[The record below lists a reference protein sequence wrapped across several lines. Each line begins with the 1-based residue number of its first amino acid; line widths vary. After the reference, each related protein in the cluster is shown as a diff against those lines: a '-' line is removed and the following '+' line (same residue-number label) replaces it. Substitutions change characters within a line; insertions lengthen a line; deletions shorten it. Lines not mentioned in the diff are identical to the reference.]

1 MTDNILKDEKTG
13 RFLKGTGGAGR
24 KKGSRN
30 KLGEAFLTDMMQ
42 DWEEHGKSVIAAVR
56 AEKPDQY
63 LKVVASIL
71 PKDLNVNVNSLDE
84 VTDDELIK
92 SIRELDAAIRPFLDA
107 QGASEAGDGIAPPT
121 AHQSPQDV

>member
-1 MTDNILKDEKTG
+1 MTDETEEKQNPSHWFKKGQSGNPKG
-13 RFLKGTGGAGR
+13 RP
-24 KKGSRN
+24 KGSRTR
-30 KLGEAFLTDMMQ
+30 LGEAFLTDMME
-42 DWEEHGKSVIAAVR
+42 DWENHGKSVIAAVR
-56 AEKPDQY
+56 ADKPDQY

-107 QGASEAGDGIAPPT
+107 QGASEAGEGTTAPT
-121 AHQSPQDV
+121 AH